1 MILKNFEINNIDI
14 NKYNFILLHGENEGA
29 KKETLL
35 KIVSH
40 NNKKTHKY
48 DEKEILENKD
58 EFFNKIL
65 SKSLFDDQVIYII
78 NRSTNKILNVIDEII
93 NKNIKEV
100 FIIIDAHALDKKS
113 KLRNLFEKNK
123 NLLCTAFYPDTSTTL
138 ATMASKYFKEKKI
151 TISQH
156 CINLIVSKCNGDRNV
171 LKNEMLKIKNYYL
184 SKDKIT
190 EDVIIKLINL
200 IENHD
205 VSELVDNCLIKN
217 KKKTINI
224 LNENN
229 FGNEDCI
236 LIIRTFLNK
245 AKKILK
251 LAAEF
256 EKNNNVNLT
265 ISSAKPPIFWK
276 DKETVKQQ
284 IYQWSPKNIKN
295 LIYKLS
301 KIELIIKKNVNNS
314 VNITSDFI
322 LEQVF
327 SKEN

>member
-1 MILKNFEINNIDI
+1 
-14 NKYNFILLHGENEGA
+14 
-29 KKETLL
+29 
-35 KIVSH
+35 
-40 NNKKTHKY
+40 
-48 DEKEILENKD
+48 
-58 EFFNKIL
+58 
-65 SKSLFDDQVIYII
+65 
-78 NRSTNKILNVIDEII
+78 
-93 NKNIKEV
+93 
-100 FIIIDAHALDKKS
+100 
-113 KLRNLFEKNK
+113 
-123 NLLCTAFYPDTSTTL
+123 
-138 ATMASKYFKEKKI
+138 
-151 TISQH
+151 
-156 CINLIVSKCNGDRNV
+156 
-171 LKNEMLKIKNYYL
+171 MLKIKNYYL

-256 EKNNNVNLT
+256 EKNNNIDLT

-295 LIYKLS
+295 LIYKLG

>member
-93 NKNIKEV
+93 SKNIKEV

-138 ATMASKYFKEKKI
+138 ATMASK
-151 TISQH
+151 
-156 CINLIVSKCNGDRNV
+156 
-171 LKNEMLKIKNYYL
+171 
-184 SKDKIT
+184 
-190 EDVIIKLINL
+190 
-200 IENHD
+200 
-205 VSELVDNCLIKN
+205 
-217 KKKTINI
+217 
-224 LNENN
+224 
-229 FGNEDCI
+229 
-236 LIIRTFLNK
+236 
-245 AKKILK
+245 
-251 LAAEF
+251 
-256 EKNNNVNLT
+256 
-265 ISSAKPPIFWK
+265 
-276 DKETVKQQ
+276 
-284 IYQWSPKNIKN
+284 
-295 LIYKLS
+295 
-301 KIELIIKKNVNNS
+301 
-314 VNITSDFI
+314 
-322 LEQVF
+322 
-327 SKEN
+327 